1 MSGPGA
7 EPPTGPTSPGS
18 LEGEGTNPPLAPPTP
33 RHSPPS
39 PGRAHAF
46 RESQERRRQES
57 RESLGVVAVVI
68 IIVLGVYTLATAR
81 PYTGSSGFNLP
92 PPGPTISVDLGTP
105 TVGSIGCIGGGT
117 AYAERIPWNGSSQ
130 PVTTGDVNLRVY
142 EIWDRD
148 YITDPHADANA
159 TSKSLCEGTP
169 PNPIALW
176 YVVLAAPNGTNILTY
191 TQANDWTSL
200 VHGSTNIWI
209 ANGSALVLVTN
220 SPLWNTGRGFQVYG
234 FSNGSIVFGTIPL

>member
-1 MSGPGA
+1 VSRPGA
-7 EPPTGPTSPGS
+7 NPPPSTSAPAASGAESPGGPIPS
-18 LEGEGTNPPLAPPTP
+18 TAPRRAPP
-33 RHSPPS
+33 SA
-39 PGRAHAF
+39 GRAHAF
-46 RESQERRRQES
+46 RESQERHRQQN

-81 PYTGSSGFNLP
+81 PYTGSSSFALP
-92 PPGPTISVDLGTP
+92 PPGPTITVDLGTP
-105 TVGSIGCIGGGT
+105 TVGAVTCAGGGT

-159 TSKSLCEGTP
+159 TTADLCAGIP

-191 TQANDWTSL
+191 TQANDWSSL
-200 VHGSTNIWI
+200 THGPTNIWI
-209 ANGSALVLVTN
+209 ENDSSLILVTN
-220 SPLWNTGRGFQVYG
+220 MPLWNTGRGFQVYG
-234 FSNGSIVFGTIPL
+234 FSSGSVVFGTLPL